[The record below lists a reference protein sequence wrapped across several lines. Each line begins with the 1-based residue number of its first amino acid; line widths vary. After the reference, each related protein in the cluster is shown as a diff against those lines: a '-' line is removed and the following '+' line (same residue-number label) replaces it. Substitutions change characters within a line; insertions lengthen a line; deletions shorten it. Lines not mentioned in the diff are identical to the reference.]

1 MATQDSMNEA
11 EAAIG
16 VVRAICVWRHRLVSR
31 IALPPVAEGVVRQVC
46 VPWEPH
52 RRAGFPIQMVT
63 ACTLPPVTE
72 GVEKGALRNL
82 DRDAPSELILVPAIA
97 ARWESI
103 RVWMGQLCGSHRL
116 TDTDK
121 DYEGD
126 KYDRRADCDVS
137 RTRLEGLTKSKAAKP
152 ACKGATTFFRKSAIR
167 KRNVFIRQLAPAGLQ
182 HWRRL
187 LALTPG

>member
-1 MATQDSMNEA
+1 MRV
-11 EAAIG
+11 AAPAGIPDRTPTRCR
-16 VVRAICVWRHRLVSR
+16 VVRR
-31 IALPPVAEGVVRQVC
+31 VC

-82 DRDAPSELILVPAIA
+82 DRDAPSELMLVPAIA

-103 RVWMGQLCGSHRL
+103 RVWMGQLCGLHRL

-126 KYDRRADCDVS
+126 KYDRRADCEVS
-137 RTRLEGLTKSKAAKP
+137 RTRLEGLTKSKAAKL